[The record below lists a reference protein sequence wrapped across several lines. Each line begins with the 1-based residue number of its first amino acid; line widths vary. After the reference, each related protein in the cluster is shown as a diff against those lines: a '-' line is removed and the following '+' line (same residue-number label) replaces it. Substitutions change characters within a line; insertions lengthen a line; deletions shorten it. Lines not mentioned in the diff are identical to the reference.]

1 MSEAYLAVAATA
13 AQMGG
18 EVLRRYFRGPLSV
31 DEKSLN
37 DFVSTADRAS
47 EEAIRA
53 FLARETP
60 ECAFLGEE
68 GGRSGGQA
76 RCWVVDPL
84 DGTTNFVRGFPHF
97 AVSVA
102 LLEGNEVRVGAIYD
116 PMRDELYTAVQG
128 GGAYCNGRKIAVSGR
143 TSLEGSFLT
152 TGFPFRMGRALA
164 TYLAVF
170 AEVFPKAAA
179 IRRPGA
185 ACLDLAHTACGIFDA
200 FFEFFLS
207 PWDLAAGV
215 LLVREAGGVVTN
227 LDGGIE
233 VLTNGNVVAGTLAVQ
248 EELLRMVQKHT
259 SETALAESM
268 RRRAAKP
275 EGVR

>member
-1 MSEAYLAVAATA
+1 MGKAYLAVAATA
-13 AQMGG
+13 AQIGG
-18 EVLRRYFRGPLSV
+18 DVLRRYFRGPLSV

-60 ECAFLGEE
+60 ECGFLGEE
-68 GGRSGGQA
+68 SGRAGAQA

-102 LLEGNEVRVGAIYD
+102 LMEGNEVLVGAIYD
-116 PMRDELYTAVQG
+116 PLRDELFTAARG

-143 TSLEGSFLT
+143 ASLEGSFLT
-152 TGFPFRMGRALA
+152 TGFPFRMGRALR

-170 AEVFPKAAA
+170 AEVFPLAAA

-185 ACLDLAHTACGIFDA
+185 ASLDLAHTACGIFDA

-215 LLVREAGGVVTN
+215 LLVREARGVVTN
-227 LDGGIE
+227 VDGEADVWTG
-233 VLTNGNVVAGTLAVQ
+233 GNVVAGTPAVQ
-248 EELLRMVQKHT
+248 AELLRAVQRHA
-259 SETALAESM
+259 SEKALAGFRNAS
-268 RRRAAKP
+268 
-275 EGVR
+275 

>member
-1 MSEAYLAVAATA
+1 MDSYLAFAATA

-18 EVLRRYFRGPLSV
+18 EVLRRYFRRVLRI
-31 DEKSLN
+31 DEKSRN
-37 DFVSTADRAS
+37 DFVSSADRES

-53 FLARETP
+53 YLSQVTP

-68 GGRSGGQA
+68 SGRAGLQS

-102 LLEGNEVRVGAIYD
+102 LMEGVEVLAGAIYD
-116 PMRDELYTAVQG
+116 PMRDELFTAALG
-128 GGAYCNGRKIAVSGR
+128 RGAFCNGKKVTVSGR
-143 TSLEGSFLT
+143 PSLQGAFVT
-152 TGFPFRMGRALA
+152 TGFPFRMGAALSR
-164 TYLAVF
+164 YLSVF
-170 AEVFPKAAA
+170 AEVFPQAAA

-185 ACLDLAHTACGIFDA
+185 ASLDLAHTACGIFDA

-215 LLVREAGGVVTN
+215 LLVREAGGVATN
-227 LDGGIE
+227 LDGE
-233 VLTNGNVVAGTLAVQ
+233 SDVWASGNVVAGSPRVH
-248 EELLRMVQKHT
+248 EELLRLVQKHT
-259 SETALAESM
+259 SEKALVSLKA
-268 RRRAAKP
+268 RAS
-275 EGVR
+275 